1 LLQIFC
7 CSAALIA
14 ICKLIATNILL
25 LCSFSSGS
33 TAIIFVGRLISTE
46 KFALQGHVIIAHG
59 SALGKCCIV
68 VFIGLKVKFNNPHQG
83 E

>member
-1 LLQIFC
+1 MCELP
-7 CSAALIA
+7 
-14 ICKLIATNILL
+14 ATNILL
-25 LCSFSSGS
+25 LYSFSSGS

-68 VFIGLKVKFNNPHQG
+68 VLAG
-83 E
+83 